1 MGFYAPAEIVRDA
14 REHDVEVRHVDV
26 NFSLW
31 DNTLELKPDGP
42 LALRLGF
49 RQIDGFHEEWSKVL
63 MTARGN
69 GYRSVD
75 SLARRAHLPKRA
87 LVILA
92 EADAF
97 QSLEEDRRES
107 LWAVR
112 RLPDDDALPLF
123 ATQFVEEQPEE
134 EIAPLPKMPLGEHVL
149 ADYRM
154 LRLSLRAHLMQFLR
168 AVFSAEGVR
177 SCAEIS
183 AARDGVRVA
192 CAGIVLTRQMPGDA
206 GVVFVTLSDETGVCN
221 VVVWPKL
228 VEEFRR
234 AVMGG
239 RLLLVQGKIQ
249 RSPEDVV
256 HLVAEKI
263 FDRTAELDRISED
276 DTAPP
281 APRADEGLHR
291 HPRNVRVI
299 PRSRDFH

>member
-1 MGFYAPAEIVRDA
+1 
-14 REHDVEVRHVDV
+14 
-26 NFSLW
+26 
-31 DNTLELKPDGP
+31 
-42 LALRLGF
+42 
-49 RQIDGFHEEWSKVL
+49 
-63 MTARGN
+63 
-69 GYRSVD
+69 
-75 SLARRAHLPKRA
+75 
-87 LVILA
+87 
-92 EADAF
+92 
-97 QSLEEDRRES
+97 
-107 LWAVR
+107 
-112 RLPDDDALPLF
+112 
-123 ATQFVEEQPEE
+123 
-134 EIAPLPKMPLGEHVL
+134 VL

-168 AVFSAEGVR
+168 GVFSSEGVL

-183 AARDGVRVA
+183 RAKDGMRA
-192 CAGIVLTRQMPGDA
+192 SCAGIVLTRQMPGDA

-228 VEEFRR
+228 VEQFRR

-263 FDRTAELDRISED
+263 FDRTAELERIAED
-276 DTAPP
+276 HTDAPP
-281 APRADEGLHR
+281 LRDDDGLHC